1 MEDEDLLNVA
11 LWEDRATKQWCS
23 LAVFGHLRPSDFGC
37 SVTIQQRYQGNTLWQ
52 TLPVVVQ

>member
-23 LAVFGHLRPSDFGC
+23 LSVFGHLRPSDFGC
-37 SVTIQQRYQGNTLWQ
+37 SVTIQAALLAENQGNTL
-52 TLPVVVQ
+52 